1 MLSMERPSEKDVEA
15 QIQELATKLHRE
27 TSTIRLKALTR
38 GLKEIKLRSS
48 RVWQVEQI
56 VCPLLLIAVSL
67 MFLDLVMS
75 FVCLFFV
82 FFVIAL
88 LFVFRKYDSQLLI
101 GTAVLLLTVSA
112 VELAWGSATYANTL
126 MEWAIYFLMLGLLVS
141 FAEYVR
147 EEILG
152 RLGVKECHK

>member
-1 MLSMERPSEKDVEA
+1 MSSMERQSEKDVED
-15 QIQELATKLHRE
+15 QVQELATKLHSE
-27 TSTIRLKALTR
+27 ASTIRWNALTI
-38 GLKEIKLRSS
+38 GLKEIKLRLS

-56 VCPLLLIAVSL
+56 VLPLLLITVSL
-67 MFLDLVMS
+67 ILLNVLMS

-88 LFVFRKYDSQLLI
+88 LFVFRRYDSQLLI

-126 MEWAIYFLMLGLLVS
+126 MEWAIYFLMLGILVS

-147 EEILG
+147 KEIFE
-152 RLGVKECHK
+152 RLGVTDSHK